1 MNVLLIDHAPFF
13 GGAEAFLLDLL
24 TELNRAEFTPT
35 IVTDS
40 HSPVLEKFRATGV
53 PVATMNLPQ
62 INRTPFFLARLYDA
76 GKNLARIARAS
87 RADVMHTFT
96 ARTHLIGA
104 VASRLSGIPI
114 VWRLGD
120 DTLPAWTLNA
130 FARVPRHIVIVGVSK
145 WIASCYPGLRF
156 DGLVPDG
163 ARPPLAISRQEAR
176 AELGLGRDE
185 LIAAHIGRL
194 VRWKGQDVFIRAM
207 AQVAKKI
214 PNARGVI
221 VGAWHREDERPGML
235 GGGESYA
242 NELRALAEQLGAPI
256 AFAGF
261 IRDPGLAYAAADV
274 VTHTSTLPEP
284 FGRITIEA
292 MMASRPAV
300 AANAGAQ
307 PEIVVPNETGLLT
320 PLGDADV
327 LANAL
332 VELFSSPLRREAMG
346 RAGQLRAQEY
356 FSLALMTERMQAS
369 YRLATQSK
377 IQNRKTKIENANHS

>member
-13 GGAEAFLLDLL
+13 GGAESFLLDLL
-24 TELNRAEFTPT
+24 TALNRAEFTPT
-35 IVTDS
+35 IVTDTR
-40 HSPVLEKFRATGV
+40 SPVLEKFRATGV
-53 PVATMNLPQ
+53 RVETLDLPQ
-62 INRTPFFLARLYDA
+62 INRTPFFFARLYQA
-76 GKNLARIARAS
+76 GKNLARIACES
-87 RADVMHTFT
+87 RADVLHTFT

-114 VWRLGD
+114 VWRIGD

-130 FARVPRHIVIVGVSK
+130 FARVPRRIVIVGVSK
-145 WIASCYPGLRF
+145 WIASCHPALRF

-163 ARPPLAISRQEAR
+163 ARSPLAISREDAR

-207 AQVAKKI
+207 AQVAKK
-214 PNARGVI
+214 NSRARGIV

-235 GGGESYA
+235 GGGEAYA
-242 NELRALAEQLGAPI
+242 HELRALAEQLGAPI
-256 AFAGF
+256 TFAGF
-261 IRDPGLAYAAADV
+261 VRDPGLAYTAADV

-292 MMASRPAV
+292 MMASRPVV

-320 PLGDADV
+320 SLGDVDA

-332 VELFSSPLRREAMG
+332 IELFSSPSRREAMG
-346 RAGQLRAQEY
+346 RAGQLRAQKY
-356 FSLALMTERMQAS
+356 FSLALMTQRMEHS
-369 YRLATQSK
+369 YHLAAEQL
-377 IQNRKTKIENANHS
+377 AHW

>member
-1 MNVLLIDHAPFF
+1 MNILLIDHAPFF
-13 GGAEAFLLDLL
+13 GGAESFLLDLL
-24 TELNRAEFTPT
+24 TALNRAEFTPT
-35 IVTDS
+35 IVTDT
-40 HSPVLEKFRATGV
+40 HCPVLEKFRATGV
-53 PVATMNLPQ
+53 RVETLDLPQ
-62 INRTPFFLARLYDA
+62 INRTPFFFARLYQA
-76 GKNLARIARAS
+76 GKNLARIACES
-87 RADVMHTFT
+87 RADVLHTFT

-114 VWRLGD
+114 VWRIGD

-130 FARVPRHIVIVGVSK
+130 FARVPRRIVIVGVSK
-145 WIASCYPGLRF
+145 WIASCYSALRF

-163 ARPPLAISRQEAR
+163 ARPPLAISRDDAR

-207 AQVAKKI
+207 AQVAKKNPRACGI
-214 PNARGVI
+214 V

-242 NELRALAEQLGAPI
+242 NELRTLTNQLGAPI
-256 AFAGF
+256 TFAGF
-261 IRDPGLAYAAADV
+261 VRDPGLAYAAADV

-292 MMASRPAV
+292 MMASRPVV

-320 PLGDADV
+320 SLGDVDA

-332 VELFSSPLRREAMG
+332 IELFSSPSRREAMG
-346 RAGQLRAQEY
+346 RAGQLRAQKY
-356 FSLALMTERMQAS
+356 FSLALMTQRMEHS
-369 YRLATQSK
+369 YHLAAEQL
-377 IQNRKTKIENANHS
+377 AHW